1 MVTVLIFVLLVVISA
16 VMIMVVVGIGSIV
29 VTHMSDRFSTQVGIE
44 DVGDRISF
52 IPFSILFGK
61 ELRSCKH
68 PRRRI
73 VQRNTPG
80 A

>member
-1 MVTVLIFVLLVVISA
+1 MVTVLIFVLLVVISV

-29 VTHMSDRFSTQVGIE
+29 VTRMSNRFSTPVGIE
-44 DVGDRISF
+44 NVGDRVSF
-52 IPFSILFGK
+52 IPFSVLFGK
-61 ELRSCKH
+61 ELRSCQY

-73 VQRNTPG
+73 VQRTPLG

>member
-1 MVTVLIFVLLVVISA
+1 VLIFVLLVVISV

-29 VTHMSDRFSTQVGIE
+29 ITRMSDRFSTQVGIE
-44 DVGDRISF
+44 DVGDRVSF
-52 IPFSILFGK
+52 IPSSVLFGK

-73 VQRNTPG
+73 VQRTPPG
-80 A
+80 S

>member
-1 MVTVLIFVLLVVISA
+1 VLIFVLLVVISA

-29 VTHMSDRFSTQVGIE
+29 VTRMSDRFSTQVGIE
-44 DVGDRISF
+44 DVGDRVSF
-52 IPFSILFGK
+52 IPSSVLFGK

-73 VQRNTPG
+73 VQRNPPG
-80 A
+80 S